1 MTGRL
6 RALGIA
12 LALCAAA
19 LTGVL
24 YDAARRRDDRA
35 SERSHQAVV
44 DVVGVADLALSSS
57 ARWLRHPSQTEPGAA
72 TADLPSSLD
81 VDPAGALIGPP
92 HEVLRAGGAAL
103 E

>member
-6 RALGIA
+6 RALA
-12 LALCAAA
+12 VTLALCAAA
-19 LTGVL
+19 WGGVL
-24 YDAARRRDDRA
+24 VDAARRRAQRA
-35 SERSHQAVV
+35 AEPSHRAVV

-92 HEVLRAGGAAL
+92 HEVLRAGGA
-103 E
+103 EVE

>member
-1 MTGRL
+1 MTRRL
-6 RALGIA
+6 RALAVA

-24 YDAARRRDDRA
+24 LDASRRRVERA
-35 SERSHQAVV
+35 SERSHRAVV

-92 HEVLRAGGAAL
+92 HEVLRAGGARV